1 MATDTDEAGGREA
14 LLRAAWERALGWA
27 LALVLGMALAWAI
40 TLTAR
45 QPPGQPIQLL
55 PPPTPPPLV
64 VHVACAVVAPGV
76 YALPPGSRVSDAVQA
91 AGGTTPDA
99 AEEAL
104 NLAAP
109 LKDGQY
115 ICVPFR
121 GTPTPG
127 PVDNAASPGPND
139 TASASQRL
147 NINTADEA
155 QLETLPGIGPALA
168 QRIVAYRETHGPFA
182 KVDDLLAVSGIG
194 PTLLGK
200 LRPLVTTGTTP

>member
-1 MATDTDEAGGREA
+1 MPTEEREA
-14 LLRAAWERALGWA
+14 WLQAAWVRALELA

-76 YALPPGSRVSDAVQA
+76 YALPRGARVIDAVQA
-91 AGGTTPDA
+91 AGGLAPNASED
-99 AEEAL
+99 AL

-109 LKDGQY
+109 LQDGQY
-115 ICVPFR
+115 LCVPFR

-127 PVDNAASPGPND
+127 AMGDAAP
-139 TASASQRL
+139 SAPAEAQRV

-155 QLETLPGIGPALA
+155 QLETLPGIGPTLA
-168 QRIVAYRETHGPFA
+168 RRIVAYRETHGPFA
-182 KVDDLLAVSGIG
+182 TVDDLLAVSGIG
-194 PTLLGK
+194 PSLLDK
-200 LRPLVTTGTTP
+200 LRPWITTGTTP